1 MPGVLV
7 GIAKHNHFV
16 MAPIVLQ
23 MRHPHLNSLAKK
35 VRKPICVPARKQ
47 VIHPIV
53 MGHIITKKRRSID
66 RLFFEL
72 FIPNI

>member
-53 MGHIITKKRRSID
+53 MGHIITKKGGQLTAFFFSY
-66 RLFFEL
+66 LFLL
-72 FIPNI
+72 F